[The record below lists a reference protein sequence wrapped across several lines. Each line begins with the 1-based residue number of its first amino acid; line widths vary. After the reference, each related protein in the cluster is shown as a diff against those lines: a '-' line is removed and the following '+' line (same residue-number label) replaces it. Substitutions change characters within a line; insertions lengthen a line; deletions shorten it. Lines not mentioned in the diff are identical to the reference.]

1 MLKVDLDTKKGRAT
15 IAEAGTGLEILAD
28 VAFLIREIHEEMD
41 DDDAKIFKELMQKC
55 ITDEESP
62 VWDHEEKTGKKTDG
76 VKRVRFV
83 FPGMP
88 E

>member
-1 MLKVDLDTKKGRAT
+1 MLKVDLDKKRNRVK
-15 IAEAGTGLEILAD
+15 IEAAGSGLEIIAD
-28 VAFLIREIHEEMD
+28 VAVLIREIHKSMGPD
-41 DDDAKIFKELMQKC
+41 SAKFKEIMQKC
-55 ITDEESP
+55 IADEESP
-62 VWDHEEKTGKKTDG
+62 VWADEEKTGKETDG

>member
-1 MLKVDLDTKKGRAT
+1 MLKVDLDVKRNRAT
-15 IAEAGTGLEILAD
+15 IAAAGSGLEILAD
-28 VAFLIREIHEEMD
+28 VTFLIGEIHKSMNSD
-41 DDDAKIFKELMQKC
+41 NAKAFKELIKQC
-55 ITDEESP
+55 ITDEDSP

-76 VKRVRFV
+76 VKRVHFV

>member
-1 MLKVDLDTKKGRAT
+1 MLKVDLDAKKGSAT
-15 IAEAGTGLEILAD
+15 IAAAGTLLEIMAD
-28 VAFLIREIHEEMD
+28 VTCLIREIHEEMD
-41 DDDAKIFKELMQKC
+41 DDNAKIFKEFMQKC

>member
-1 MLKVDLDTKKGRAT
+1 MLKVDLDAKKGRAT
-15 IAEAGTGLEILAD
+15 IAAAGSGLDILAD
-28 VAFLIREIHEEMD
+28 VAFLISEIHEKMD
-41 DDDAKIFKELMQKC
+41 DDNAKIFKEFMQKC